1 MHNSLAFSVL
11 TRKTLNLN
19 VSLSLQ
25 FEASLCYFWS
35 FNLIATKE
43 PFFSDCISGDV
54 SAETVK
60 SAEEDSKV
68 ETGPENG
75 LFWSRRLDRY
85 STISTILNFQCETA
99 REVPLRGMRSML
111 NLDTF
116 SWQESPCKLYIYIR
130 KIYIIIYITQMNWN
144 QWKKEIIEHKWNSKN
159 CLVDVL
165 FFFHLLLSNL
175 WKTRFNHK
183 FFARQV
189 LRCRIC
195 QLKK

>member
-1 MHNSLAFSVL
+1 MHNSLALFVL
-11 TRKTLNLN
+11 TQITLNLN

-85 STISTILNFQCETA
+85 STISTILNFQCPVRNRKGGSVTGNERHAEPRHLLLGREPVQKGFHIERYIDRYIPLFSYTCA
-99 REVPLRGMRSML
+99 RVHL
-111 NLDTF
+111 
-116 SWQESPCKLYIYIR
+116 
-130 KIYIIIYITQMNWN
+130 
-144 QWKKEIIEHKWNSKN
+144 
-159 CLVDVL
+159 
-165 FFFHLLLSNL
+165 HLLLSNL
-175 WKTRFNHK
+175 WKNLV
-183 FFARQV
+183 Q
-189 LRCRIC
+189 
-195 QLKK
+195 Q

>member
-1 MHNSLAFSVL
+1 MHNSLAFFVL

-85 STISTILNFQCETA
+85 STISTILNFQCPVRNRKGGSVTGNERHAEPRHLLLA
-99 REVPLRGMRSML
+99 REPVQKGFHIERYIDRYIPL
-111 NLDTF
+111 F
-116 SWQESPCKLYIYIR
+116 SYTCARVHL
-130 KIYIIIYITQMNWN
+130 
-144 QWKKEIIEHKWNSKN
+144 
-159 CLVDVL
+159 
-165 FFFHLLLSNL
+165 HLLLSNL
-175 WKTRFNHK
+175 WKNLVQH
-183 FFARQV
+183 
-189 LRCRIC
+189 
-195 QLKK
+195 

>member
-1 MHNSLAFSVL
+1 MHNSLAFFVL
-11 TRKTLNLN
+11 TRITLNLN

-43 PFFSDCISGDV
+43 PFFSDYISGDV

-85 STISTILNFQCETA
+85 STISTILNFQCPVRNRKGGSVTGNEKHPEPRHLLLA
-99 REVPLRGMRSML
+99 REPV
-111 NLDTF
+111 
-116 SWQESPCKLYIYIR
+116 Q
-130 KIYIIIYITQMNWN
+130 IIYINIYIYYTRFQ
-144 QWKKEIIEHKWNSKN
+144 KGFHIERYI
-159 CLVDVL
+159 DRYIPL
-165 FFFHLLLSNL
+165 FSYTCARVHLHLLLSNL
-175 WKTRFNHK
+175 WKNLVQH
-183 FFARQV
+183 
-189 LRCRIC
+189 
-195 QLKK
+195 